1 MSTSSQVLC
10 LSHLIFKHWEPGHG
24 PHMSAQRTMFSRGWC
39 LDSPFSLLPW
49 TAEQGKANKYF
60 LNHPRA
66 PSCFLLRDRVQA
78 LLSICQPAGGSS
90 QVISSGPAQM
100 DSHFLGC
107 RDTQMGRRATK
118 STFLAQPSRIT
129 WDLGIP
135 LEFLPAPH
143 LFPYHLLLLSSLLS
157 LAFNSPFPI
166 FTETPWLLWKPNA
179 TKEAEFGRVLR
190 FPAQQILL

>member
-1 MSTSSQVLC
+1 
-10 LSHLIFKHWEPGHG
+10 
-24 PHMSAQRTMFSRGWC
+24 MSAQRTMFSRGWC

-49 TAEQGKANKYF
+49 TAKQGKANKCF
-60 LNHPRA
+60 LNHPMA

-78 LLSICQPAGGSS
+78 LLSICQPVGGGS
-90 QVISSGPAQM
+90 QAISSGPAQM

-107 RDTQMGRRATK
+107 RETQMGRIATK

-143 LFPYHLLLLSSLLS
+143 LSPHRLLLLSSLLS
-157 LAFNSPFPI
+157 LAFNSPFTI
-166 FTETPWLLWKPNA
+166 FTEAPWLLWKPNA
-179 TKEAEFGRVLR
+179 TKEAEFGGVLR